1 MQCELVQPRMSLVSG
16 MLRFKQLIWVTC
28 CYIYEVSLD
37 TQQCWTALARL
48 VDNNLNKQQCYAGNN
63 R

>member
-1 MQCELVQPRMSLVSG
+1 
-16 MLRFKQLIWVTC
+16 MLTALIQQIYRCNTVNANSIQTY

-37 TQQCWTALARL
+37 TQQCWTALAWL
-48 VDNNLNKQQCYAGNN
+48 VDNNLNKQQGYAGNN